1 MSNYF
6 FLVRWSNINQR
17 AKPLSKRFEGLRI
30 AATWGLQVAKLK
42 ADSDSEFTIILKTLG
57 ATKDPWSLDNLQLR
71 NGVYA
76 ELAESLSHRFGGYGW
91 ISVVQHILTPVQ
103 TFLLSKPISGEGL
116 SLSKVEACFQV
127 NWNSLRVVWSPSSS
141 RQLGLKPPSLPP
153 GTDRDWIWWFRLGMA
168 SYPSQWEVLEVD
180 RRQCSCAAARQ
191 GLGVAGVWGKPWTC
205 PPAKGRKTMEGY
217 EPAGKSRLILSWLDY
232 SEGPL
237 QSLFVWFGLLTAT
250 RFQWK
255 PSYGTHLQSNG
266 FGGGTTIAVH
276 VFPHAH
282 AFEYFPPLINHL
294 FAQLCEV
301 NEHTAWLLLWRFWV
315 IARL

>member
-1 MSNYF
+1 
-6 FLVRWSNINQR
+6 
-17 AKPLSKRFEGLRI
+17 
-30 AATWGLQVAKLK
+30 
-42 ADSDSEFTIILKTLG
+42 
-57 ATKDPWSLDNLQLR
+57 
-71 NGVYA
+71 
-76 ELAESLSHRFGGYGW
+76 
-91 ISVVQHILTPVQ
+91 
-103 TFLLSKPISGEGL
+103 
-116 SLSKVEACFQV
+116 
-127 NWNSLRVVWSPSSS
+127 
-141 RQLGLKPPSLPP
+141 
-153 GTDRDWIWWFRLGMA
+153 MA

-237 QSLFVWFGLLTAT
+237 QSLFVWCGLLTAT

-282 AFEYFPPLINHL
+282 AFEYFPPLSNHL

-301 NEHTAWLLLWRFWV
+301 NEHTAWLLCTYLQPGTYTNIHIFNSMCMYICMKIHVQYWSYAQNTQTRTQTHTQAHTHIYIYIYIYW
-315 IARL
+315 